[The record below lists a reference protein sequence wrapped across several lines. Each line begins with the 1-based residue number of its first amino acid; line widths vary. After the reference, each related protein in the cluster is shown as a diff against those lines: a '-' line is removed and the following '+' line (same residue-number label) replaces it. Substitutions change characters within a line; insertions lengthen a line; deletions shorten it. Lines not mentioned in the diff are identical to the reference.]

1 MLCAVLSSNIGR
13 TQVFH
18 VPFRFF
24 LVRNACDNALLLN
37 HRQFFIATAPSL
49 IRGSCNHHFNYSAT
63 IMRYCVLPYHWSLGF
78 LLSTCGLGIFNVR
91 NGFSACCAREGE
103 MGTDD
108 RVCTTVD
115 PEELKVKR
123 SFTLSRPEVKPMAAA
138 FTRSL
143 TNKKRVLTTE
153 LRPRVFL
160 RPLGSYFQNRTV
172 RFRTIRP
179 WTVRP
184 RTAKPEDH
192 SPLGRSVSDC

>member
-1 MLCAVLSSNIGR
+1 MGDVVLNQLATPAEAMLCAVLSSNIGR

-37 HRQFFIATAPSL
+37 HRQFFIATALSL

-78 LLSTCGLGIFNVR
+78 LLSTCGLGFFNVR

-143 TNKKRVLTTE
+143 TNKKE
-153 LRPRVFL
+153 
-160 RPLGSYFQNRTV
+160 
-172 RFRTIRP
+172 
-179 WTVRP
+179 
-184 RTAKPEDH
+184 
-192 SPLGRSVSDC
+192 C